1 METIVN
7 LQLKHRETIVNLE
20 LKHRETI
27 VNLQLKSNLQMN
39 GFNND
44 KIEIVSFVT

>member
-7 LQLKHRETIVNLE
+7 LQ